1 VARPERR
8 GLNCLSMAP
17 SRKRRAPATERAEW
31 STDEWL
37 RHLTA
42 LPGVAGY
49 EHVSAPE
56 IEASFA
62 LFADRVER
70 DRIGNVLGWIEGTG
84 PAPRPRVLL
93 AAHMDRIGFVVRKV
107 EPGGFLRVV
116 SVGGFDPR
124 TLPGKEVVVH
134 AKPPMVALFGTKP
147 PHLQKKGEA
156 DKVTPLEDLYV
167 DTGRPESEV
176 KRKVPVGT
184 LVMLRQPPVGLLRS
198 RLAAPGMDNRSGVA
212 VLVRTLQALR
222 EKRPAWDCIAVG
234 TLEEEDGLICFG
246 ARTSA
251 EGLSPEVGIA
261 VDVTHG
267 DMPGAREG
275 DTVPLGGGPSLCI
288 SANTHGAVF
297 EGLRRAAKALG
308 IPYSVE
314 ASPASSGTDAMDIQI
329 AGRGVATGVVSVPCR
344 YMHTGVEVVEPLDVD
359 RCASLLAQF
368 VASLDSDWR
377 AAKVLK

>member
-1 VARPERR
+1 
-8 GLNCLSMAP
+8 MAP
-17 SRKRRAPATERAEW
+17 SRKGRASLAERAEW

-37 RHLTA
+37 RHLTS

-49 EHVSAPE
+49 EHVAAPE
-56 IEASFA
+56 IEASFRV
-62 LFADRVER
+62 FADRVER
-70 DRIGNVLGWIEGTG
+70 DRIGNVLGWIDGTA

-116 SVGGFDPR
+116 AVGGFDPR

-134 AKPPMVALFGTKP
+134 SKPPMVAIFGTKP
-147 PHLQKKGEA
+147 PHLQKKGESE
-156 DKVTPLEDLYV
+156 KVTPLEDLYL
-167 DTGRPESEV
+167 DTGRPEAEV

-198 RLAAPGMDNRSGVA
+198 RLAAPGMDDRSGVA

-222 EKRPAWDCIAVG
+222 DKRPAWDCVAVG
-234 TLEEEDGLICFG
+234 TLEEEDGVICFG

-251 EGLSPEVGIA
+251 EGIEPEIGIA
-261 VDVTHG
+261 IDVTHG

-288 SANTHGAVF
+288 SANTHGTVY
-297 EGLRRAAKALG
+297 EGLRRAAMDLG
-308 IPYSVE
+308 IPFSVE
-314 ASPASSGTDAMDIQI
+314 ATPASSGTDAMDIQI
-329 AGRGVATGVVSVPCR
+329 AGRGVATGVISVPCR

-359 RCASLLAQF
+359 RTAAVLAHF
-368 VASLDSDWR
+368 VASLDPAWR
-377 AAKVLK
+377 AVEVLK